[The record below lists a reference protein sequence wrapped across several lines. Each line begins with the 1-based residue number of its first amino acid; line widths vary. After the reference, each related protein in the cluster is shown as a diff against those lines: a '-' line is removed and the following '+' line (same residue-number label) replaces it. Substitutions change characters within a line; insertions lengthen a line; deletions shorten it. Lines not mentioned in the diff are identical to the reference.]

1 MTEVCHLEFSHY
13 SFLRALLDRAIEKLL
28 LYIIFVNTGKIK
40 HFFTL
45 NSSESLFHSELSNVC
60 VFTQYYSLAT
70 KSFGD
75 TAFL

>member
-13 SFLRALLDRAIEKLL
+13 SFLRALLDRSREKLL
-28 LYIIFVNTGKIK
+28 LHIIFVNTGKIK
-40 HFFTL
+40 CFTVD
-45 NSSESLFHSELSNVC
+45 SSESLFHSELSNIC
-60 VFTQYYSLAT
+60 VFTQYYPLVT